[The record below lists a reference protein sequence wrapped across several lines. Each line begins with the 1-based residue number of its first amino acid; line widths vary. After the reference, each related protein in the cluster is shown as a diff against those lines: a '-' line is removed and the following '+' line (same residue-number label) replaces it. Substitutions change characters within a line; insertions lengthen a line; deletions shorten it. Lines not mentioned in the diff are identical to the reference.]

1 MGASMTATALYDSG
15 HPLELWS
22 FPRKQ
27 SLTGPRP
34 GIRVWAGGP
43 PSHPARTPVR
53 LVVWGHT
60 QADADDGEHNARLYI
75 SADLWLIIEVKR
87 LIGGVCPTFPED
99 RAHVASGADYGWS
112 WVAYRTRV

>member
-1 MGASMTATALYDSG
+1 MTAAAPYDPG
-15 HPLELWS
+15 QQLEIWS
-22 FPRKQ
+22 FLRKQ
-27 SLTGPRP
+27 PRSGPRP
-34 GIRVWAGGP
+34 EVRLRADGP
-43 PSHPARTPVR
+43 LNHPPRTPVR
-53 LVVWGHT
+53 LVVWG
-60 QADADDGEHNARLYI
+60 QSQPDADDGEHNARLYI